1 VKSTLVLTALLA
13 SLVGS
18 TAFAGYGRQDCSG
31 QGIRVL
37 LNDAEDQLTVI
48 TTRGRGV
55 YKVTDITSR
64 TGDVDFTYL
73 TGARVSLTLDDQF
86 GDFVL
91 ISGRK
96 IVVRC
101 AGR

>member
-1 VKSTLVLTALLA
+1 VKPTLILTALLA
-13 SLVGS
+13 TLVSS
-18 TAFAGYGRQDCSG
+18 TSFAGYGRQDCSG

-37 LNDAEDQLTVI
+37 LNDAEDLLTVA
-48 TTRGRGV
+48 TASGRAS

-73 TGARVSLTLDDQF
+73 TGTRVSLTLDDQY

-96 IVVRC
+96 IAVRC